1 MLRFLPSRLPARMWD
16 GTSQKQS
23 WRNSSQTP
31 SPCLIHRLD
40 HIVMTVK
47 SIKDTSMF
55 YSKILG
61 MEVTTFK
68 GDRKALCFGDQK
80 FNLHEVGKEFEP
92 KAAHPVPGSLDICL
106 ITEAPLE
113 EMVQHLKVSWTSV
126 LFEKAAAVQR
136 KPKHDPVRSSSNF
149 RHNKFCHF
157 QIILVHN
164 CLLIIFADIIV
175 SCKQVYF
182 KGKHYITF

>member
-1 MLRFLPSRLPARMWD
+1 MLRFLPSRLPARMWG

-23 WRNSSQTP
+23 WRNGSRTP

-68 GDRKALCFGDQK
+68 GDWKALCFGDQK

-113 EMVQHLKVSWTSV
+113 EMVQHLKACEVPI
-126 LFEKAAAVQR
+126 EEG
-136 KPKHDPVRSSSNF
+136 PVPRIGAKGPIMS
-149 RHNKFCHF
+149 
-157 QIILVHN
+157 
-164 CLLIIFADIIV
+164 
-175 SCKQVYF
+175 VYF
-182 KGKHYITF
+182 RDPDGNLIEVSNYITPD